1 MMKKNVRRIPN
12 RRVTQNAKI
21 FGGVLLG
28 AMILVTLGLGIR
40 LFIIASGSVD
50 GHNLND
56 ATRQAFMAKQ
66 IVPANRGRI
75 FDASGNVLA
84 ENTTV
89 YDMYAV
95 LDKKVLRT
103 KDPKTG
109 KYVAGSGHVEDKAL
123 TAEKLSQVIDMSKSE
138 ILKRLE
144 KKAYQ
149 VEFISTK
156 GQASKNLS
164 IAQYEKIKAMNLPG
178 INFTPH
184 AARSY
189 PEDSTASHLIG
200 MTKSNQDTQTG
211 QMVQSGLM
219 GIEAAENSTLA
230 GKNGIKQYDGQKEN
244 TKGSQTV
251 QNGNDVYLTLDNNL
265 QNTLETRLDDLFAT
279 TKAES
284 AVGC

>member
-1 MMKKNVRRIPN
+1 MKKNVRRIPN
-12 RRVTQNAKI
+12 KRVTQNAKI

-28 AMILVTLGLGIR
+28 AMILVTLGLGVR
-40 LFIIASGSVD
+40 LFIIAGGSVD

-66 IVPANRGRI
+66 IVPANRGKI
-75 FDASGNVLA
+75 YDATGQVLA

-89 YDMYAV
+89 YDLYAV
-95 LDKKVLRT
+95 LDTKVLRV

-109 KYVAGSGHVEDKAL
+109 KYVSGSGHVEDKDL
-123 TAEKLSQVIDMSKSE
+123 TAEKLSQVIAMSKSE

-164 IAQYEKIKAMNLPG
+164 IAQYQKIQAMNLPG

-200 MTKSNQDTQTG
+200 MTKSNEDPKTG
-211 QMVQSGLM
+211 QMIQSGLM
-219 GIEAAENSTLA
+219 GIEASENSLLS
-230 GKNGIKQYDGQKEN
+230 GKNGIKNYDGQTEN
-244 TKGSQTV
+244 VQDSKTV
-251 QNGNDVYLTLDNNL
+251 QNGNDVYLTLDGDL
-265 QNTLETRLDDLFAT
+265 QNTLET
-279 TKAES
+279 
-284 AVGC
+284 